1 MYLLGFEYFVALGIG
16 FLLGVIVVGALLFLF
31 DEWV

>member
-16 FLLGVIVVGALLFLF
+16 FLLGVIVVGSLLFLF
-31 DEWV
+31 DDWH